1 MQLTEFEALSF
12 DCYGTLIDW
21 ETGLGAV
28 LGAWASRQGLQLG
41 LDELLTA
48 YGTQESAAEAA
59 HPTELYPDILAR
71 SFRALGRQL
80 GATVPARDAAALAAS
95 VPQWPAFSDS
105 HDALVRLGDR
115 FLLVILSNVDRR
127 SFAASR
133 DLLGVTFTSVLTAED
148 IGSYKPSP
156 RNFAALE
163 RERIRL
169 RVGSGKL
176 LHVAQ
181 SLFHDHL
188 PARQAGLPT
197 VWINRR
203 QHGDGW
209 GATPA
214 PIAPVT
220 PDWEFPSL
228 AAFAD
233 AVDGN

>member
-59 HPTELYPDILAR
+59 HPTELYPGILAR

-115 FLLVILSNVDRR
+115 FLLVILSNVGPALVR
-127 SFAASR
+127 
-133 DLLGVTFTSVLTAED
+133 GVP
-148 IGSYKPSP
+148 G
-156 RNFAALE
+156 
-163 RERIRL
+163 
-169 RVGSGKL
+169 
-176 LHVAQ
+176 
-181 SLFHDHL
+181 
-188 PARQAGLPT
+188 PARGDVHERPHCRGHRLLQA
-197 VWINRR
+197 
-203 QHGDGW
+203 
-209 GATPA
+209 
-214 PIAPVT
+214 VT
-220 PDWEFPSL
+220 AQLRGRWSASES
-228 AAFAD
+228 A
-233 AVDGN
+233 